1 MSSAAQFYLTNILV
15 FFGVD
20 LIAVWGLNLQFGV
33 TGIVNFAYIVLQAA
47 GAYTA
52 ALLTLGPSSG
62 NGGFQHYIGGLTLPF
77 PLPLLAAGGVGAALA
92 ALLALLTRRRL
103 RGDYAAMVL
112 LVVSLMA
119 TTIAQNQAGLLNGSA
134 GLSLIPAPLQ
144 SIMNLTSLGY
154 AWFYVGL
161 TTVVCLITLAVVL
174 AIGRSPLGRA
184 MRASRDNEQSAAAV
198 GLDVGR
204 VRITAYVV
212 GGALAGIS
220 GALLVQYIGTW
231 APGAWLYPE
240 TFVYFAA
247 VIVGGRGNVLG
258 VAIGSLLVNIAIV
271 EVTRYLPHFGPP
283 GFIDAMQW
291 VVIGLLIMA
300 FLWIRPR
307 GIVPERPRSIDVRGI
322 GRTRHTLAEGASM
335 EPEGREAQQ

>member
-33 TGIVNFAYIVLQAA
+33 TGIVNFAFIVLQSA

-62 NGGFQHYIGGLTLPF
+62 NGGFQHYFGGTRLPF
-77 PLPLLAAGGVGAALA
+77 PLPLIAAGFVGAILS
-92 ALLALLTRRRL
+92 ALLAILTRRRL

-119 TTIAQNQAGLLNGSA
+119 TTIVQNQSGFLNGSA
-134 GLSLIPAPLQ
+134 GLSLVPAPFQ
-144 SIMNLTSLGY
+144 SIMNLTLVGY

-161 TTVVCLITLAVVL
+161 TAVLCLIALAVVR
-174 AIGRSPLGRA
+174 AISNSPLGRA
-184 MRASRDNEQSAAAV
+184 MRASRDNEESAAAI
-198 GLDVGR
+198 GLDVSR
-204 VRITAYVV
+204 ARMTAYVV
-212 GGALAGIS
+212 GGALAGVS

-271 EVTRYLPHFGPP
+271 EVTRYLPQFGPA

-300 FLWIRPR
+300 FLWLRPR
-307 GIVPERPRSIDVRGI
+307 GIVPERARQYDLARRPGA
-322 GRTRHTLAEGASM
+322 GRAASR
-335 EPEGREAQQ
+335 ESADREAEAP

>member
-33 TGIVNFAYIVLQAA
+33 TGIVNFAFIVLQAA

-62 NGGFQHYIGGLTLPF
+62 NGGFQHYFGGTSLPF
-77 PLPLLAAGGVGAALA
+77 PLPLIAAGLVGAVLS

-103 RGDYAAMVL
+103 RGDYAAMVQ
-112 LVVSLMA
+112 LVVSLIA
-119 TTIAQNQAGLLNGSA
+119 TTVAQNQSGFLNGSA
-134 GLSLIPAPLQ
+134 GLALVPAPLQ
-144 SIMNLTSLGY
+144 SIMNLTPLGY

-161 TTVVCLITLAVVL
+161 TAAVCLIALVVVR
-174 AIGRSPLGRA
+174 AIGQSPLGRA
-184 MRASRDNEQSAAAV
+184 MRASRDNEETAASI
-198 GLDVGR
+198 GLDVS
-204 VRITAYVV
+204 RIRMTAYVV

-258 VAIGSLLVNIAIV
+258 VAIGSLLINIAIV
-271 EVTRYLPHFGPP
+271 EVTRYIPQFGPA

-300 FLWIRPR
+300 FLWLRPR
-307 GIVPERPRSIDVRGI
+307 GIVPERARRY
-322 GRTRHTLAEGASM
+322 HLAGPAGASRTVSQQATD
-335 EPEGREAQQ
+335 RESQTS

>member
-1 MSSAAQFYLTNILV
+1 MSSASQFYVTNILV

-33 TGIVNFAYIVLQAA
+33 TGMVNFAFIVLQAA

-62 NGGFQHYIGGLTLPF
+62 NGGFQHYLGGTSLPF
-77 PLPLLAAGGVGAALA
+77 PLPLLAAGLVGAILSALFA
-92 ALLALLTRRRL
+92 ILTRKRL

-119 TTIAQNQAGLLNGSA
+119 TTIVQNQSGFLNGSA
-134 GLSLIPAPLQ
+134 GLSLVPAPFQ
-144 SIMNLTSLGY
+144 SVMNLTSIGY
-154 AWFYVGL
+154 AWFYVAL
-161 TTVVCLITLAVVL
+161 TAVICLITLVVVL
-174 AIGRSPLGRA
+174 AVGRSPLGRA
-184 MRASRDNEQSAAAV
+184 MRATRDNEQSAAAI
-198 GLDVGR
+198 GLDVSR
-204 VRITAYVV
+204 LRMTAYVV
-212 GGALAGIS
+212 GGALAGVS

-231 APGAWLYPE
+231 APSAWLYPE

-247 VIVGGRGNVLG
+247 VIAGGRGNVLG
-258 VAIGSLLVNIAIV
+258 VTIGSLLVNVAIE
-271 EVTRYLPHFGPP
+271 EVTRYLPQVGPP

-300 FLWIRPR
+300 FLWLRPR
-307 GIVPERPRSIDVRGI
+307 GIVPERPRKYDLTGRSAPGTDLPEVR
-322 GRTRHTLAEGASM
+322 AS
-335 EPEGREAQQ
+335 

>member
-1 MSSAAQFYLTNILV
+1 MSSAAQFYLTNIAV

-33 TGIVNFAYIVLQAA
+33 TGIVNFAFIVLQAA

-52 ALLTLGPSSG
+52 ALLTLGPSSA
-62 NGGFQHYIGGLTLPF
+62 NGGFQHYLGGTSLPF
-77 PLPLLAAGGVGAALA
+77 PLPIIAAGLVGAVLS

-119 TTIAQNQAGLLNGSA
+119 TTIVQNQTGFLNGSA
-134 GLSLIPAPLQ
+134 GLSLVPAPLQ
-144 SIMNLTSLGY
+144 SLMNLTLVGY

-161 TTVVCLITLAVVL
+161 TALFCLGALAVVL

-184 MRASRDNEQSAAAV
+184 MRASRDNEESAAAV
-198 GLDVGR
+198 GLNVSR
-204 VRITAYVV
+204 LRMTAYVV
-212 GGALAGIS
+212 GGALAGVS
-220 GALLVQYIGTW
+220 GALLVGYIGTW

-271 EVTRYLPHFGPP
+271 EVTRYLPQFGPA
-283 GFIDAMQW
+283 GFVDALQW

-300 FLWIRPR
+300 FLWLRPR
-307 GIVPERPRSIDVRGI
+307 GIVPERPPVHDLAPARLGGGKRGRN
-322 GRTRHTLAEGASM
+322 GG
-335 EPEGREAQQ
+335 